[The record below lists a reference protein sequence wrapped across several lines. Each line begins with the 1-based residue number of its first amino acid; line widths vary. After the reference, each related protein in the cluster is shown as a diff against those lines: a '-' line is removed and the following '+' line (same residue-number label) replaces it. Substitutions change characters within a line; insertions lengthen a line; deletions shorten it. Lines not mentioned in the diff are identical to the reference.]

1 MNAKFKIIISM
12 AVFGTIPIFVKNMAL
27 PAGEIAL
34 YRAIIASVTI
44 LIYKIIIDK
53 GISLP
58 KSKKELYILFLSG
71 AAIGFS
77 WILLFQAYNFTTISA
92 ATLSYY
98 FVPSIVLIASTILF
112 REKLTAIQ
120 IIYFIMAT
128 IGLIFI
134 IGGDSFGLYN
144 VDIKGIIFG
153 LGAAA
158 LYATVVVLN
167 KFIKTV
173 TGIDKTFIQLVAA
186 SFVLIPYVSF
196 TTGIHINSLNSV
208 GIINLLILGVFHT
221 GITYCLFFSSLR
233 DLSGQEASI
242 LSYVDPLVAILV
254 SVSFFGE
261 TISFIQI
268 IGGIM
273 ILGFSSMN
281 ELNISPAKLYK
292 KLRIRI

>member
-1 MNAKFKIIISM
+1 
-12 AVFGTIPIFVKNMAL
+12 
-27 PAGEIAL
+27 
-34 YRAIIASVTI
+34 
-44 LIYKIIIDK
+44 
-53 GISLP
+53 
-58 KSKKELYILFLSG
+58 
-71 AAIGFS
+71 
-77 WILLFQAYNFTTISA
+77 
-92 ATLSYY
+92 
-98 FVPSIVLIASTILF
+98 
-112 REKLTAIQ
+112 
-120 IIYFIMAT
+120 MAT

-268 IGGIM
+268 TGGIM

-281 ELNISPAKLYK
+281 ELNISPVKLYK

>member
-44 LIYKIIIDK
+44 LLYKIIIDK

-71 AAIGFS
+71 SAIGFS

-98 FVPSIVLIASTILF
+98 FAPSIVLIASTILF

-268 IGGIM
+268 TGGIM

-281 ELNISPAKLYK
+281 ELNISPVKLYK

>member
-12 AVFGTIPIFVKNMAL
+12 IVFGTIPIFVKNMEL

-44 LIYKIIIDK
+44 LIYKTIVDK

-58 KSKKELYILFLSG
+58 KSKNERYILFLSG
-71 AAIGFS
+71 ASIGFS

-98 FVPSIVLIASTILF
+98 FAPSIVLIASTILF
-112 REKLTAIQ
+112 REKLTALQ
-120 IIYFIMAT
+120 IIYFVMAT

-134 IGGDSFGLYN
+134 IGDDSFGLDN
-144 VDIKGIIFG
+144 IDIKGITFG
-153 LGAAA
+153 LGAAS
-158 LYATVVVLN
+158 LYATVVILN

-186 SFVLIPYVSF
+186 SFVLIPYASF
-196 TTGIHINSLNSV
+196 TTGIHINSLNYV

-242 LSYVDPLVAILV
+242 LSYVDPFVAILV
-254 SVSFFGE
+254 SVSVFGE
-261 TISFIQI
+261 TISSIQI

-273 ILGFSSMN
+273 ILGFSLMN
-281 ELNISPAKLYK
+281 ELNISPIKLYK
-292 KLRIRI
+292 KFQIKT

>member
-34 YRAIIASVTI
+34 YRAVIASVTI
-44 LIYKIIIDK
+44 LLYKIIIDK

-98 FVPSIVLIASTILF
+98 FAPSIVLIASTILF

-268 IGGIM
+268 TGGIM

-281 ELNISPAKLYK
+281 ELNISPVKLYK
-292 KLRIRI
+292 KLR